1 MYINFADPQS
11 NDTAHSAISQSDD
24 KLTEHS

>member
-1 MYINFADPQS
+1 MYINFADPQP

-24 KLTEHS
+24 KSTEHS